1 MSEMVKSKTPYR
13 AFDIITDEV
22 GFKPLAVGLYRIMTS
37 NNPVLVLED
46 ERMAHL
52 FEVVIKKLI
61 IEDDVHFM
69 SPNAGKNPALAI
81 INRNPYKENWKK
93 YSGREI
99 CIVEEEATV
108 KNPGVTL
115 LMDTLLK
122 SHAKAYKNH
131 QDTSGEF
138 LDSIHQKIHRITTT
152 VNQTKEIMH
161 NKSLTRNERKKQLKT
176 IFQQE
181 LASEQEKKLV
191 FHILELL
198 QDKQKME
205 FITLNSKDA

>member
-1 MSEMVKSKTPYR
+1 MTESNTPYR

-22 GFKPLAVGLYRIMTS
+22 GFKPLTVGLYRIMTS

-46 ERMAHL
+46 ERMAQL

-69 SPNAGKNPALAI
+69 SPNAAKNPALAI
-81 INRNPYKENWKK
+81 IDRDSYKENWKK

-99 CIVEEEATV
+99 CIVKEEATV

-122 SHAKAYKNH
+122 SHAKPYKNH
-131 QDTSGEF
+131 QDISGEF
-138 LDSIHQKIHRITTT
+138 LDSIHQKIHRVTTT
-152 VNQTKEIMH
+152 VNQIKEIMH
-161 NKSLTRNERKKQLKT
+161 NKSLLKKERKKQLKT
-176 IFQQE
+176 RFQQE

-198 QDKQKME
+198 QDKLKME
-205 FITLNSKDA
+205 PISLNTKDA